1 MLLMEGISIWKNR
14 QPLSIER
21 ADSIT
26 FNPQKWMYAAKIFRP
41 SSYKAQ
47 WNKIQEPINK
57 GVERKVRELS
67 MVVLASQKVWT
78 EASM

>member
-57 GVERKVRELS
+57 GIEEGAKVIDGGSGKSEG
-67 MVVLASQKVWT
+67 
-78 EASM
+78 